1 MILTRYIFKDILKVQ
16 VVCFVVLFMVFLCQT
31 VIKMLGQASSGSVP
45 VNIVS
50 ELVLYSMPSVGF
62 ILLPM
67 TLYVGIIVSLSRM
80 SSDSEMVVMKSI
92 GISGATFM
100 KIGMLLAFIT
110 SILTAVNCLY
120 LMPKATYEQKVL
132 SNNTQNNPSYMPIES
147 GKFSDFGDY
156 TIYIQTVNGGDKKDK
171 SLEQVVV
178 IKNLNSV
185 VAQNKET
192 VFNVAKKG
200 SIRTDEDG
208 VRWLTLG
215 EGNLYQPSGKDSS
228 LKKTSYDTL
237 SIPVPSD
244 KNNALLKPDVLQGI
258 STSDLIASEKV
269 KAKVELQWRIAPV
282 LGCFIFSLLAIP
294 LSMINPRQGK
304 FARLGPAILLFVS
317 YYLALLSI
325 RNLLNSEKIPLYPGM
340 YIVPVIYLLFVA
352 VPLNIDMKKRV
363 KRKKTNIV
371 VKTEKN

>member
-31 VIKMLGQASSGSVP
+31 VIKLLGQASSGSVP

-92 GISGATFM
+92 GISGGTFM

-110 SILTAVNCLY
+110 SIITAVNCLY

-185 VAQNKET
+185 MIQNKET

-200 SIRTDEDG
+200 YIRTDDDG

-215 EGNLYQPSGKDSS
+215 EGNLYQSSGKDGS
-228 LKKTSYDTL
+228 LKKSSYDTL
-237 SIPVPSD
+237 AIPVPSD
-244 KNNALLKPDVLQGI
+244 KNNTLKDDVLQGI
-258 STSDLIASEKV
+258 STSDLITSDKV
-269 KAKVELQWRIAPV
+269 KSKVELQWRIAPV
-282 LGCFIFSLLAIP
+282 LGCFIFALLAIP

-317 YYLALLSI
+317 YYLVLLSI

-352 VPLNIDMKKRV
+352 VPLNTDIKKRV
-363 KRKKTNIV
+363 KKKKSNSA

>member
-16 VVCFVVLFMVFLCQT
+16 VVCFAVLFTVFLCQT
-31 VIKMLGQASSGSVP
+31 VIKLLGQASSGSVP

-100 KIGMLLAFIT
+100 KIGLLLALIT
-110 SILTAVNCLY
+110 AAFTAVNCLY
-120 LMPKATYEQKVL
+120 LMPKATFEQKVL

-156 TIYIQTVNGGDKKDK
+156 TIYIQTVNGGEQKDK
-171 SLEQVVV
+171 SLDQVVV
-178 IKNLNSV
+178 IKNLNTV
-185 VAQNKET
+185 MIKNKET
-192 VFNVAKKG
+192 VFNVAKTGTVK
-200 SIRTDEDG
+200 TDDNG

-215 EGNLYQPSGKDSS
+215 EGNLYQTGGKNGS

-237 SIPVPSD
+237 AIPVPAD
-244 KNNALLKPDVLQGI
+244 KNNTLKDDVLQGI
-258 STSDLIASEKV
+258 STLDLIASDKV
-269 KAKVELQWRIAPV
+269 KSKIELQWRIAPV
-282 LGCFIFSLLAIP
+282 LGCFIFALIAIP

-317 YYLALLSI
+317 YYLVLLSI
-325 RNLLNSEKIPLYPGM
+325 RNLLNSEKMPLYPGM

-352 VPLNIDMKKRV
+352 IPLNVDIKKKI
-363 KRKKTNIV
+363 KRARKSQNL
-371 VKTEKN
+371 

>member
-31 VIKMLGQASSGSVP
+31 VIKLLGQASSGSVP

-92 GISGATFM
+92 GISGTTFM

-110 SILTAVNCLY
+110 SIITAVNCLY

-185 VAQNKET
+185 MIQNKET

-200 SIRTDEDG
+200 YIRTDDDG

-215 EGNLYQPSGKDSS
+215 EGNLYQSSGKDGS
-228 LKKTSYDTL
+228 LKKSSYDTL
-237 SIPVPSD
+237 AIPVPSD
-244 KNNALLKPDVLQGI
+244 KNNTLKDDVLQGI
-258 STSDLIASEKV
+258 STSDLITSDKV
-269 KAKVELQWRIAPV
+269 KSKVELQWRIAPV
-282 LGCFIFSLLAIP
+282 LGCFIFALLAIP

-317 YYLALLSI
+317 YYLVLLSI

-352 VPLNIDMKKRV
+352 VPLNTDIKKRV
-363 KRKKTNIV
+363 KKKKSNSA